1 MRHQRKEATRM
12 LILKRL
18 AVWFIETCLEVLLLG
33 LVLTLLLGHDQ
44 HAFLKDVFIYSAGIS
59 LLFFSTGYLLTT
71 VIVRAV
77 WKGRRSWLYPAV
89 ATALYFIHFE
99 IMNIGVRGA
108 FAPAD
113 RFRIR
118 IIGAFVV
125 LACTSLGTFVLRRW
139 TDPTTTAHR

>member
-1 MRHQRKEATRM
+1 M
-12 LILKRL
+12 IKRI
-18 AVWFIETCLEVLLLG
+18 AVWFTETCLEVLLLG

-44 HAFLKDVFIYSAGIS
+44 REFLKDVLIYSSGVS

-71 VIVRAV
+71 IVVRAV

-99 IMNIGVRGA
+99 IMNLGVRGA

-125 LACTSLGTFVLRRW
+125 LVCTSLGTLALGRW

>member
-1 MRHQRKEATRM
+1 MKGWATLQM
-12 LILKRL
+12 MKRI

-33 LVLTLLLGHDQ
+33 LMLTLSLGHDQ
-44 HAFLKDVFIYSAGIS
+44 HAFLKDLLLYCSGVS

-71 VIVRAV
+71 IVVRAV

-89 ATALYFIHFE
+89 ATALFFIHFE
-99 IMNIGVRGA
+99 IMNVGVRGA

-118 IIGAFVV
+118 IAGAFVA
-125 LACTSLGTFVLRRW
+125 LACTSLGTLALRRW
-139 TDPTTTAHR
+139 TDPTTTRQR

>member
-1 MRHQRKEATRM
+1 MM
-12 LILKRL
+12 KRI
-18 AVWFIETCLEVLLLG
+18 AVWFIETCFEILLLG

-44 HAFLKDVFIYSAGIS
+44 HEFLKDVLIYSSGVS

-71 VIVRAV
+71 IVVRAV

-99 IMNIGVRGA
+99 IMNVGVRGA

-125 LACTSLGTFVLRRW
+125 LVCTSLGTLALRRW
-139 TDPTTTAHR
+139 TTDPTTTAHR

>member
-1 MRHQRKEATRM
+1 M
-12 LILKRL
+12 IKRIT
-18 AVWFIETCLEVLLLG
+18 VWFIETCLEILLLG

-44 HAFLKDVFIYSAGIS
+44 HAFVKDVFIYSAGIS

-99 IMNIGVRGA
+99 IMNFGVRGA
-108 FAPAD
+108 FEPST
-113 RFRIR
+113 RLHVRVF
-118 IIGAFVV
+118 GACIVF
-125 LACTSLGTFVLRRW
+125 ACTLAGTLVLRRW
-139 TDPTTTAHR
+139 TATGNDLRNPPLPSH

>member
-1 MRHQRKEATRM
+1 M
-12 LILKRL
+12 
-18 AVWFIETCLEVLLLG
+18 LLLG

-44 HAFLKDVFIYSAGIS
+44 HAFLKDVFIYSAGVS

-99 IMNIGVRGA
+99 IMNVGVRGA

-125 LACTSLGTFVLRRW
+125 LVCTSLGTLALRKWTSGRTESAAVLRN
-139 TDPTTTAHR
+139 AGNS